1 MTCSRRTRSGVI
13 LVNLPDNYDT
23 IADGKLWTVYE
34 ERYLLQFHNKLP
46 VETLA
51 YTLGRSIDAVLMRMR
66 FLKLITD
73 EDIAKQ
79 QPKPEPEPQTMERGK
94 SPAREVNVL
103 WKTPEE
109 LHIVPRHTGTRKRAR
124 EKGWVK
130 QFRGPGRMKEPK
142 AEVVRIKSNR
152 RIPDELRLAFL
163 EFLLEI
169 KRDMMERKKA
179 EQERKVV

>member
-34 ERYLLQFHNKLP
+34 ERYLWQFHNKLP

-66 FLKLITD
+66 FLKLIPD

-94 SPAREVNVL
+94 PPAREVNVL

-109 LHIVPRHTGTRKRAR
+109 
-124 EKGWVK
+124 

>member
-66 FLKLITD
+66 FLKLIPD

-94 SPAREVNVL
+94 PPAREVNVL

-124 EKGWVK
+124 EKG
-130 QFRGPGRMKEPK
+130 

-179 EQERKVV
+179 EKAKNY

>member
-34 ERYLLQFHNKLP
+34 ERYLWQFHNKLP

-94 SPAREVNVL
+94 PPAREVNVL

-124 EKGWVK
+124 EKG
-130 QFRGPGRMKEPK
+130 
-142 AEVVRIKSNR
+142 AEVVRIKSNH

>member
-94 SPAREVNVL
+94 PPAREVNVL

-124 EKGWVK
+124 EKG
-130 QFRGPGRMKEPK
+130 

>member
-1 MTCSRRTRSGVI
+1 MTCSRCTRSGVI

-34 ERYLLQFHNKLP
+34 ERYLWQFHNKLP

-94 SPAREVNVL
+94 PPAREVNVL

-124 EKGWVK
+124 EKG
-130 QFRGPGRMKEPK
+130 

>member
-23 IADGKLWTVYE
+23 IAEGKLWTVYE

-94 SPAREVNVL
+94 PPAREVNVL

-124 EKGWVK
+124 EKG
-130 QFRGPGRMKEPK
+130 

>member
-23 IADGKLWTVYE
+23 IAEGKLWTVYE

-66 FLKLITD
+66 FLKLIPD

-94 SPAREVNVL
+94 PPAREVNVL

-124 EKGWVK
+124 EKG
-130 QFRGPGRMKEPK
+130 

>member
-1 MTCSRRTRSGVI
+1 VI

-34 ERYLLQFHNKLP
+34 ERYLWQFHNKLP

-94 SPAREVNVL
+94 PPAREVNVL

-124 EKGWVK
+124 EKG
-130 QFRGPGRMKEPK
+130 

>member
-1 MTCSRRTRSGVI
+1 MTCSRCTRSGVI

-94 SPAREVNVL
+94 PPAREVNVL

-124 EKGWVK
+124 EKG
-130 QFRGPGRMKEPK
+130 

>member
-1 MTCSRRTRSGVI
+1 
-13 LVNLPDNYDT
+13 VNLPDNYDT
-23 IADGKLWTVYE
+23 IAEGKLWTVYE

-66 FLKLITD
+66 FLKITD

-94 SPAREVNVL
+94 PPAREVNVL

-124 EKGWVK
+124 EKG
-130 QFRGPGRMKEPK
+130 

>member
-1 MTCSRRTRSGVI
+1 
-13 LVNLPDNYDT
+13 LPDNYDT

-66 FLKLITD
+66 LLKLIPD

-94 SPAREVNVL
+94 PPAREVNVL

-124 EKGWVK
+124 EKG
-130 QFRGPGRMKEPK
+130 

>member
-1 MTCSRRTRSGVI
+1 MTCSRRTRSGVM

-34 ERYLLQFHNKLP
+34 EKYLLQFHNKLP

-94 SPAREVNVL
+94 PPAREVNVL
-103 WKTPEE
+103 WKTSEE

-124 EKGWVK
+124 EKG
-130 QFRGPGRMKEPK
+130 
-142 AEVVRIKSNR
+142 AEVARIKSNR

-163 EFLLEI
+163 EFLLKI

>member
-34 ERYLLQFHNKLP
+34 ERYLWQFHNKLP

-94 SPAREVNVL
+94 PPAREVNVL

-124 EKGWVK
+124 EKG
-130 QFRGPGRMKEPK
+130 

>member
-34 ERYLLQFHNKLP
+34 ERYLWQFHNKLP

-51 YTLGRSIDAVLMRMR
+51 YTLGRSVDAVLMRMR

-94 SPAREVNVL
+94 PPAREVNVL

-124 EKGWVK
+124 EKG
-130 QFRGPGRMKEPK
+130 

>member
-1 MTCSRRTRSGVI
+1 MTCSRCARSGVI
-13 LVNLPDNYDT
+13 IVNLPDNYDT

-66 FLKLITD
+66 FLKLIPD

-94 SPAREVNVL
+94 PPAREVNVL

-109 LHIVPRHTGTRKRAR
+109 LHIVPRHTGTRKKAR
-124 EKGWVK
+124 EKG
-130 QFRGPGRMKEPK
+130 

>member
-23 IADGKLWTVYE
+23 IAEGKLWTVYE
-34 ERYLLQFHNKLP
+34 ERYLWQFHNKLP

-94 SPAREVNVL
+94 PPAREVNVL

-124 EKGWVK
+124 EKG
-130 QFRGPGRMKEPK
+130 

>member
-1 MTCSRRTRSGVI
+1 MTCSRCTRSGVI

-23 IADGKLWTVYE
+23 IAEGKLWTVYE

-94 SPAREVNVL
+94 PPAREVNVL

-124 EKGWVK
+124 EKG
-130 QFRGPGRMKEPK
+130 

>member
-1 MTCSRRTRSGVI
+1 MI

-23 IADGKLWTVYE
+23 IAEGKLWTVYE

-66 FLKLITD
+66 FLKITD

-94 SPAREVNVL
+94 PPAREVNVL

-124 EKGWVK
+124 EKG
-130 QFRGPGRMKEPK
+130 

>member
-94 SPAREVNVL
+94 PPAREVNVL

-124 EKGWVK
+124 EKG
-130 QFRGPGRMKEPK
+130 

-179 EQERKVV
+179 ERERKVV

>member
-34 ERYLLQFHNKLP
+34 EKYLLQFHNKLP

-79 QPKPEPEPQTMERGK
+79 QPKPEPEPQTMKRGK
-94 SPAREVNVL
+94 PPAREVNVL

-124 EKGWVK
+124 EKG
-130 QFRGPGRMKEPK
+130 

>member
-23 IADGKLWTVYE
+23 IAEGKLWTVYE

-66 FLKLITD
+66 FLKITD

-94 SPAREVNVL
+94 PPAREVNVL

-124 EKGWVK
+124 EKG
-130 QFRGPGRMKEPK
+130 

>member
-1 MTCSRRTRSGVI
+1 MI

-23 IADGKLWTVYE
+23 IAEGKLWTVYE

-66 FLKLITD
+66 FLKLIPD

-94 SPAREVNVL
+94 PPAREVNVL

-124 EKGWVK
+124 EKG
-130 QFRGPGRMKEPK
+130 

>member
-23 IADGKLWTVYE
+23 IAEGKLWTVYE

-66 FLKLITD
+66 FLKLIPD

-79 QPKPEPEPQTMERGK
+79 QPKPEPEPQTIERGK
-94 SPAREVNVL
+94 PPAREVNVL

-124 EKGWVK
+124 EKG
-130 QFRGPGRMKEPK
+130 

>member
-1 MTCSRRTRSGVI
+1 MTCSRRTRSGVT

-23 IADGKLWTVYE
+23 IAEGKLWTVYE

-94 SPAREVNVL
+94 PPAREVNVL

-124 EKGWVK
+124 EKG
-130 QFRGPGRMKEPK
+130 

>member
-23 IADGKLWTVYE
+23 IAEGKLWTVYE

-66 FLKLITD
+66 FLKITD

-79 QPKPEPEPQTMERGK
+79 QPKPEPEPQTKERGK
-94 SPAREVNVL
+94 PPTREVNVL

-124 EKGWVK
+124 EKG
-130 QFRGPGRMKEPK
+130 

>member
-1 MTCSRRTRSGVI
+1 M
-13 LVNLPDNYDT
+13 NLPDNYDT
-23 IADGKLWTVYE
+23 IAEGKLWTVYE

-66 FLKLITD
+66 FLKITD

-94 SPAREVNVL
+94 PPAREVNVL

-124 EKGWVK
+124 EKG
-130 QFRGPGRMKEPK
+130 

>member
-34 ERYLLQFHNKLP
+34 ERYLWQFHNKLP

-51 YTLGRSIDAVLMRMR
+51 YTLGRSIDTVLMRMR

-94 SPAREVNVL
+94 PPAREVNVL

-124 EKGWVK
+124 EKG
-130 QFRGPGRMKEPK
+130 

>member
-66 FLKLITD
+66 FLKLIPD

-94 SPAREVNVL
+94 PPAREVNVL

-124 EKGWVK
+124 EKG
-130 QFRGPGRMKEPK
+130 

>member
-34 ERYLLQFHNKLP
+34 EKYLLQFHNKLP

-94 SPAREVNVL
+94 PPAREVNVL

-124 EKGWVK
+124 EKG
-130 QFRGPGRMKEPK
+130 

>member
-1 MTCSRRTRSGVI
+1 
-13 LVNLPDNYDT
+13 VNLPDNYDT

-66 FLKLITD
+66 FLKLIPD

-79 QPKPEPEPQTMERGK
+79 QPKPEPEPQTTERGK
-94 SPAREVNVL
+94 PPAREVNVL

-109 LHIVPRHTGTRKRAR
+109 LHIMPRHTGTRKRAR
-124 EKGWVK
+124 EKG
-130 QFRGPGRMKEPK
+130 

-179 EQERKVV
+179 EKAKNY

>member
-34 ERYLLQFHNKLP
+34 ERYLWQFHNKLP

-94 SPAREVNVL
+94 PPAREVNVL

-124 EKGWVK
+124 EKG
-130 QFRGPGRMKEPK
+130 
-142 AEVVRIKSNR
+142 AEVVRNKSNR

-163 EFLLEI
+163 EFLLKI

>member
-1 MTCSRRTRSGVI
+1 M
-13 LVNLPDNYDT
+13 NLPDNYDT

-66 FLKLITD
+66 FLKLIPD

-94 SPAREVNVL
+94 PPAREVNVL

-109 LHIVPRHTGTRKRAR
+109 LHIAPRHTGTRKRAR
-124 EKGWVK
+124 EKG
-130 QFRGPGRMKEPK
+130 

>member
-1 MTCSRRTRSGVI
+1 M
-13 LVNLPDNYDT
+13 NLPDNYDT
-23 IADGKLWTVYE
+23 IAEGKLWTVYE

-94 SPAREVNVL
+94 PPAREVNVL

-124 EKGWVK
+124 EKG
-130 QFRGPGRMKEPK
+130 

>member
-1 MTCSRRTRSGVI
+1 M
-13 LVNLPDNYDT
+13 NLPDNYDT

-34 ERYLLQFHNKLP
+34 ERYLWQFHNKLP

-94 SPAREVNVL
+94 PPAREVNVL

-124 EKGWVK
+124 EKG
-130 QFRGPGRMKEPK
+130 

>member
-34 ERYLLQFHNKLP
+34 ERYLWQFHNKLP

-66 FLKLITD
+66 FLKITD

-94 SPAREVNVL
+94 PPAREVNVL

-124 EKGWVK
+124 EKG
-130 QFRGPGRMKEPK
+130 

-163 EFLLEI
+163 EFLLKI

>member
-1 MTCSRRTRSGVI
+1 MTCSRRTRSGVT

-23 IADGKLWTVYE
+23 IAEGKLWTVYE

-66 FLKLITD
+66 FLKITD

-94 SPAREVNVL
+94 PPAREVNVL

-124 EKGWVK
+124 EKG
-130 QFRGPGRMKEPK
+130 

>member
-1 MTCSRRTRSGVI
+1 MTCSRRTRSGVT

-23 IADGKLWTVYE
+23 IAEGKLWTVYE
-34 ERYLLQFHNKLP
+34 ERYLWQFHNKLP

-94 SPAREVNVL
+94 PPAREVNVL

-124 EKGWVK
+124 EKG
-130 QFRGPGRMKEPK
+130 

>member
-1 MTCSRRTRSGVI
+1 
-13 LVNLPDNYDT
+13 VNLPDNYDT

-66 FLKLITD
+66 LLKLIPD

-94 SPAREVNVL
+94 PPAREVNVL

-124 EKGWVK
+124 EKG
-130 QFRGPGRMKEPK
+130 

>member
-34 ERYLLQFHNKLP
+34 ERYLWQFHNKLP

-94 SPAREVNVL
+94 PPAREVNVL

-124 EKGWVK
+124 EKG
-130 QFRGPGRMKEPK
+130 

-179 EQERKVV
+179 ERERKVV

>member
-34 ERYLLQFHNKLP
+34 ERYLWQFHNKLP

-94 SPAREVNVL
+94 PPAREVNVL

-124 EKGWVK
+124 EKG
-130 QFRGPGRMKEPK
+130 
-142 AEVVRIKSNR
+142 AEVVKIKSNR